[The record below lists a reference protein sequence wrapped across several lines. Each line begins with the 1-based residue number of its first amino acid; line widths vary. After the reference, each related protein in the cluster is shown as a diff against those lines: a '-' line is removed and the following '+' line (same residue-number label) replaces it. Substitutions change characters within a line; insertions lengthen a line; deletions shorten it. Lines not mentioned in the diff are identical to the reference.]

1 MVGMQ
6 QSLNMV
12 KINYIEAYIHTLKL
26 ESKLASMGQLFI
38 YTAFYH
44 FYRATDEFL
53 LDATM

>member
-1 MVGMQ
+1 MEGMQ

-44 FYRATDEFL
+44 FFRATDEFL